1 MFNRTATAFNQPIG
15 NWDTSSLSAIEKMFW
30 SAKSFNQ
37 DVSGWNISKVTLMGQ
52 IFADVPALTNLNKG
66 LIHEKFSIN
75 SNWGHDWSAFV
86 PPRNLASLAQLSIL
100 ENLSIGSF
108 VAEFNATDANDGT
121 ITYHFANGENN
132 NSLFTLDTNGT
143 LKTATTFDY
152 ESNSTSYTIT
162 VQARDELN
170 AIIERSFTVNVLNVI
185 EDFDQDGIEDAHD
198 PDNDNDGFTDAEE
211 IAYGSDPLDA
221 NSTANSTPRDINST
235 APLSISENLPIG
247 SVVGQLVAH
256 DPDPDSNLTFTLIGG
271 SNDNYLFNIEANGT
285 LKSNVVFDF
294 ESNNSYVIR
303 VKVRDQYNAWSK
315 RDFAVNITN
324 DLTDDIFIPVVL
336 TDSNFHSAVNL
347 WFSDESN
354 ATATYGHISDWN
366 VSAVT
371 DMQGAFRDRANF
383 NDDISK
389 WDVSK
394 VSVMSQ
400 MFRGAKNFNG
410 KIGSWNTS
418 SVTNMGQMFNG
429 ASTFNQEIGNWNT
442 GSVDYMGLMFYQ
454 ATSFNQDLK
463 SWDTSSVTGMNRMFY
478 DASSFNQ
485 NIGDWNTTLVTTM
498 SQMFMHAT
506 AFNQDISAW
515 STSEVTN
522 MGKMFYGASVFNQN
536 LGNWSTTAVTN
547 FNQMFDA
554 SDALTDTNKG
564 LIHKSFSSNSN
575 WPYNWSNYTDEHN
588 QTTDGNYSVPSD
600 DDQTPDSGTSPI
612 NEQNETI
619 TEEQLPP
626 IVQTLHAQSKSD
638 GTPLLYGQVM
648 TDGGS
653 EVFEAGFLL
662 SRSILLLNPIRLVA
676 NPEANKTQF
685 SVPVGNLTTDST
697 YYFRAFA
704 VNSAGEARGVLK
716 SSNPKNCSTSIT
728 GKKMPSNF
736 LEVGKSCLGLELT
749 LIVDANGFI
758 IQKWVGSTLLR
769 CRMAAFGYGAK
780 QMVGNGPNKGF
791 ILTSLG
797 GEIQHGFISREN
809 SKAGQS
815 SLIIP
820 PNHSNRS
827 MFSWDECKEK

>member
-1 MFNRTATAFNQPIG
+1 MREMFRSASAFNQPIGEWDVSSINNFQMTFERAIMFNQNIGDWDVSNVSTIDRMFQNASSFNQPIGEWNTSSVTNMSALFKSASSFNQPLSNWNVSSVTTMWHMFYNAITFDQDLSDWNISNVTNTWAMFFRSLSKTNRGLIHEAFAFNPNWPYDWHEFVALDDSNFQTAVNLWFDNQAEANATYGHISDWNTSAVTDMSEVFKDRANFNEDIGEWDVSKVTNMERIFYEASSFNQDISNWDISSVMTLNGAFRGADSFNQDIGNWNTSLVTDISYLFAGADSFNQNIG
-15 NWDTSSLSAIEKMFW
+15 NWDTSSLSAMEKMFW

-37 DVSGWNISKVTLMGQ
+37 NVSGWNISKVTLMGQ
-52 IFADVPALTNLNKG
+52 IFADAPALTNLNKG
-66 LIHEKFSIN
+66 LIHEKFSTN

-162 VQARDELN
+162 VLAKDELN

-185 EDFDQDGIEDAHD
+185 EDLDHDGIEDAHD

-256 DPDPDSNLTFTLIGG
+256 DPDPISNLTFTLIGG

-315 RDFAVNITN
+315 GDFAVNITN

-383 NDDISK
+383 NEDISK

-400 MFRGAKNFNG
+400 MFRGAMNFNG

-506 AFNQDISAW
+506 AFNQR
-515 STSEVTN
+515 
-522 MGKMFYGASVFNQN
+522 Y
-536 LGNWSTTAVTN
+536 
-547 FNQMFDA
+547 
-554 SDALTDTNKG
+554 
-564 LIHKSFSSNSN
+564 
-575 WPYNWSNYTDEHN
+575 
-588 QTTDGNYSVPSD
+588 
-600 DDQTPDSGTSPI
+600 
-612 NEQNETI
+612 
-619 TEEQLPP
+619 
-626 IVQTLHAQSKSD
+626 
-638 GTPLLYGQVM
+638 
-648 TDGGS
+648 
-653 EVFEAGFLL
+653 
-662 SRSILLLNPIRLVA
+662 
-676 NPEANKTQF
+676 
-685 SVPVGNLTTDST
+685 
-697 YYFRAFA
+697 
-704 VNSAGEARGVLK
+704 
-716 SSNPKNCSTSIT
+716 
-728 GKKMPSNF
+728 
-736 LEVGKSCLGLELT
+736 
-749 LIVDANGFI
+749 
-758 IQKWVGSTLLR
+758 
-769 CRMAAFGYGAK
+769 
-780 QMVGNGPNKGF
+780 
-791 ILTSLG
+791 
-797 GEIQHGFISREN
+797 
-809 SKAGQS
+809 
-815 SLIIP
+815 
-820 PNHSNRS
+820 
-827 MFSWDECKEK
+827 